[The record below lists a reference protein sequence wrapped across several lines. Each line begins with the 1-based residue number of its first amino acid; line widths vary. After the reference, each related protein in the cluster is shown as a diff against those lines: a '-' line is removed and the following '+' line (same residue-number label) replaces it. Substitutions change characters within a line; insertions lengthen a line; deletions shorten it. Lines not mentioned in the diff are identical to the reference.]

1 MFCQC
6 GRSVLLAEEDADL
19 KAIDDLNNQSKSS
32 SGVIADLLKTRVEQL
47 KAEVSAERSFKT
59 GLQRSRREIIDLIRT
74 SLTTV
79 SPQALMNLSD
89 EQLLDLMLQGGLG
102 QSIDQFI
109 GDQDDIAESIKSMMS
124 VIEPSFNFNSINS
137 SVDAISL
144 QNANAVF
151 DEIII
156 PSYRKNIRQALRDIN
171 FGTTVDTALSNL
183 QLKMKQSE
191 GAMLTEVRT
200 KISQYGRSI
209 SAIAGTGAGLKNY
222 LYTGPR
228 DGVTR
233 KFCSELVNKVVSESQ
248 MKRLNNNQGLSVVT
262 SGGGYN
268 CRHSWSPVSEGFIK
282 ASKLD
287 RATNADIK
295 NANEGARKKK

>member
-79 SPQALMNLSD
+79 TPQALMNLSD

-124 VIEPSFNFNSINS
+124 VIEPSFNFNSINN

-156 PSYRKNIRQALRDIN
+156 PSYRKNIRQALRDID
-171 FGTTVDTALSNL
+171 FGATVDTALSNL

-191 GAMLTEVRT
+191 GSMLTEVRT
-200 KISQYGRSI
+200 KISQYGRSV
-209 SAIAGTGAGLKNY
+209 SAIAGVGAGLKNY

-248 MKRLNNNQGLSVVT
+248 MKRFTDDFVDEL
-262 SGGGYN
+262 
-268 CRHSWSPVSEGFIK
+268 
-282 ASKLD
+282 
-287 RATNADIK
+287 
-295 NANEGARKKK
+295 